1 MPELLRELTVSRG
14 LSWVAQA
21 ALLHAFATV
30 CFDCLH
36 WALHAAHRSTAGW
49 LRAIGGVHHTHHR
62 FLTTNLRFDDSLSTA
77 NLVQHRTVE
86 LAGHV
91 LAAALGF
98 LVLEPAPV
106 VLVLAAFLAGFL
118 VVTARRGRD
127 AHHRALPVVPAPR
140 SALFVGVGYHA
151 LHHAHPDRYFG
162 SVLTLFD
169 RLFGT
174 GCQVAG
180 RTVALT
186 GASGAFGAPLKAI
199 LEREG
204 ATVLPLKYGVD
215 YRYGDYA
222 GADEALGRADILV
235 LAHGSKVK
243 DAMAANCD
251 SFLALIDR
259 FRELKRSSRFP
270 PEVWAVGSEIECH
283 PSWGNAELQ
292 IYLESKRAYARH
304 ARRFFHQTD
313 FLYRHIVPSAFTSPM
328 GKGLISGATAARWAW
343 LFICRGFR
351 YVPVSYSGIALLNYF
366 KFVFRVHAA
375 PPDQKFHRS
384 PLQEITG

>member
-1 MPELLRELTVSRG
+1 MGIRFTGRPPLRRILLPEDWPGHPLRKDWSYP
-14 LSWVAQA
+14 
-21 ALLHAFATV
+21 
-30 CFDCLH
+30 
-36 WALHAAHRSTAGW
+36 
-49 LRAIGGVHHTHHR
+49 
-62 FLTTNLRFDDSLSTA
+62 
-77 NLVQHRTVE
+77 VE
-86 LAGHV
+86 YHV
-91 LAAALGF
+91 
-98 LVLEPAPV
+98 
-106 VLVLAAFLAGFL
+106 
-118 VVTARRGRD
+118 
-127 AHHRALPVVPAPR
+127 
-140 SALFVGVGYHA
+140 
-151 LHHAHPDRYFG
+151 HPDRYFG
-162 SVLTLFD
+162 SVITLFD

-222 GADEALGRADILV
+222 GADEALRRADILV

-304 ARRFFHQTD
+304 ARRFFHQAD

-375 PPDQKFHRS
+375 PPDPRFHRS
-384 PLQEITG
+384 PFQEITG